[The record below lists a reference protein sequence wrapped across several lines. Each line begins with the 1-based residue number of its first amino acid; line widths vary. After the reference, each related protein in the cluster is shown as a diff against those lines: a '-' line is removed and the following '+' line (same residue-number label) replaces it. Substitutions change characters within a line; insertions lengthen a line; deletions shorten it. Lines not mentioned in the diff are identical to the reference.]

1 MQTSLTER
9 FASVA
14 VGLESLGLAI
24 LVGWQLVAMVSGD
37 TESATTAIA
46 LIVMTAIGAAA
57 VAAFAVAIWRGV
69 SWGRSGGIVVQVL
82 LLAVA
87 LGAATGTYAEPSIG
101 LVLAIPAAA
110 IFVLLVVAVRAAG
123 RRTRDDEKQSV

>member
-46 LIVMTAIGAAA
+46 LIVMTAIAAAA

-101 LVLAIPAAA
+101 LVLAIPAAVV
-110 IFVLLVVAVRAAG
+110 FVLLVVAVRAAG